1 MKRIR
6 LIIKGKVQ
14 GVYFRHHT
22 VALAHKLGITGY
34 IRNNIDGSVEVVA
47 EGEEGKLNELA
58 EFCSRGPTG
67 AVVESF
73 ERREEEPYGDFVSFG
88 VRY

>member
-1 MKRIR
+1 M
-6 LIIKGKVQ
+6 
-14 GVYFRHHT
+14 
-22 VALAHKLGITGY
+22 
-34 IRNNIDGSVEVVA
+34 DGSVEVVA